1 MMERT
6 LGRKVAIKNAEES
19 VSAITDEAIRALVPC
34 TSKCC
39 GHRGS
44 HHGLEVCCL
53 LKTSRVCA
61 LVPRI
66 AMLNT
71 ITRPVRTVCAR
82 WRGAGLISMMAVCDY
97 ALGGVVVRS
106 RGKGDNDVIEYGRWT

>member
-1 MMERT
+1 
-6 LGRKVAIKNAEES
+6 

-39 GHRGS
+39 GHKGS

-61 LVPRI
+61 LVPRT
-66 AMLNT
+66 ARLNT
-71 ITRPVRTVCAR
+71 ITRPVRAVCAR
-82 WRGAGLISMMAVCDY
+82 LRGAGLTFMMAVCDY
-97 ALGGVVVRS
+97 ALVVRAKLWYGVVV
-106 RGKGDNDVIEYGRWT
+106 KATTTLWNTEHWT

>member
-1 MMERT
+1 M
-6 LGRKVAIKNAEES
+6 N
-19 VSAITDEAIRALVPC
+19 AITDEAISAFVPC

-39 GHRGS
+39 GHMGS

-61 LVPRI
+61 LVPRM

-82 WRGAGLISMMAVCDY
+82 CSGAGLTFMMVVYDY
-97 ALGGVVVRS
+97 ALVR
-106 RGKGDNDVIEYGRWT
+106 RGLRAELWWRYDDVMEYGALDVECCLYRSA